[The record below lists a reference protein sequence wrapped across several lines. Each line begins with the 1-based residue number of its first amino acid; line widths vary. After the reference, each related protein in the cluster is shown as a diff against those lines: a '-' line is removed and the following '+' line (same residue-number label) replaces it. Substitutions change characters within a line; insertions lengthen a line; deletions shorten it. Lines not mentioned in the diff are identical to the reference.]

1 MKKIMLILVLVGG
14 SLMSF
19 ANPHKTTIVGNETAL
34 IKKLVTKL
42 RLPDNLKKKSN
53 AGVLNVEFIINDK
66 GAIEI
71 KNISGKNAEIT
82 SFIKNQFESLE
93 IEIGTLEKNTTYF
106 IDINLNII

>member
-1 MKKIMLILVLVGG
+1 MLIVVLVGS

-19 ANPHKTTIVGNETAL
+19 ANPHKTKMIGNETVL
-34 IKKLVTKL
+34 IKKMINKL
-42 RLPDNLKKKSN
+42 SLPDNLKKKSN

-71 KNISGKNAEIT
+71 KTISGKNAEIT
-82 SFIKNQFESLE
+82 SFIKTKMESLE
-93 IEIGTLEKNTTYF
+93 IEMGSLEKNTTYF